1 MHLSSHHNDR
11 RPFAQRE
18 EPPCRVTRRAVSFWS
33 RGSVR
38 RLGRYG
44 EVPEWLKGTDCKS
57 VGLAYAGSKP
67 ALSTTP
73 LFCVS
78 PSRRQ
83 SDARPCADLLVL
95 AFRSSIF
102 TSGAEAA
109 IYRPR
114 LEVAEE
120 RHQASS
126 GRFRHYDG
134 QFWQQLEFAGER
146 GCSLMV
152 KQKPSKLTTRVR
164 FPSPAP
170 TSCLYALRPS
180 PSRVARSCR
189 LQG

>member
-1 MHLSSHHNDR
+1 MHGPPHHNDR
-11 RPFAQRE
+11 RSFAQRE

-73 LFCVS
+73 LHVFPAVAV
-78 PSRRQ
+78 RVTR
-83 SDARPCADLLVL
+83 DRARPCWPCSS
-95 AFRSSIF
+95 RSSIF
-102 TSGAEAA
+102 TSGAEAS
-109 IYRPR
+109 IYRR
-114 LEVAEE
+114 RFEVAHE
-120 RHQASS
+120 RHRASS
-126 GRFRHYDG
+126 GRFRPYEG
-134 QFWQQLEFAGER
+134 QFWQRLEFAGER

-170 TSCLYALRPS
+170 FAFATAYGRLLR
-180 PSRVARSCR
+180 RN
-189 LQG
+189 